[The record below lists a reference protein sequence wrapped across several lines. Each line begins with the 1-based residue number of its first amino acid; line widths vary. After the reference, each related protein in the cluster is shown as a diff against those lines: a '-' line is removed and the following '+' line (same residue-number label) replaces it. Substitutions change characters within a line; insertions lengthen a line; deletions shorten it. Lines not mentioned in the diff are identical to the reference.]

1 MSRDRDRDG
10 ILGALQRFSRG
21 RSAQPVRPEG
31 QTAYPIPPSRRNRKP
46 LTTWQEA
53 VALRHLKEISV
64 ETGLSQQML
73 IAEGNHV
80 LQKYGK
86 PSMFFVE
93 STQYG

>member
-1 MSRDRDRDG
+1 MSQDRDREG

-31 QTAYPIPPSRRNRKP
+31 QTAYPIPPSRRNRKA
-46 LTTWQEA
+46 LTTWQDA

-73 IAEGNHV
+73 IAEGINHV

-86 PSMFFVE
+86 PSVA
-93 STQYG
+93 T